1 MTVVAETNSNTAS
14 PTQKFSRPTWP
25 WSWTFLPD
33 NRGWQFHGCE
43 RIFFT
48 KFQASMIFCSGLTD
62 MNVTNTQT
70 SSSILWFPWG
80 GSHNN
85 LNCVINRVGSI
96 TFKMYFNY
104 KIQITFLKSNS
115 NIFSITLALAK
126 YKIHFLKVIKI
137 QNNKVS
143 VIAVRQRGICLTSVC
158 SVHRA

>member
-1 MTVVAETNSNTAS
+1 MRHQLKNSAGPRDLDPGPFCPTIGGDSFMDVREYFS
-14 PTQKFSRPTWP
+14 PNFKLLWSSVLDLQTWM
-25 WSWTFLPD
+25 
-33 NRGWQFHGCE
+33 WQ
-43 RIFFT
+43 
-48 KFQASMIFCSGLTD
+48 
-62 MNVTNTQT
+62 TNTQT

-85 LNCVINRVGSI
+85 LDCVINRVGSI

-143 VIAVRQRGICLTSVC
+143 VIAVRQLGICLTSVC